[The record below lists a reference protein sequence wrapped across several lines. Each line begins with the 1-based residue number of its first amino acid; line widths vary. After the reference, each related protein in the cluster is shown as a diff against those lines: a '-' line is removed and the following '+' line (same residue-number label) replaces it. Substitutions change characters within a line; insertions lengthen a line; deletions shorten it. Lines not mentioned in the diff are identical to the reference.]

1 MEKETGMKKIWLAI
15 VLLGFFFCGSAWAE
29 VSWTTLREL
38 NLERGALDVA
48 SSANGQSLFVLL
60 PGEIVVYSV
69 PGNQVEKK
77 IQVDKGFDR
86 ITYLPGLN
94 ALVLAGSG
102 TKVLKILKL
111 QDIYQLDISG
121 LPFWGPKNAPVT
133 MVVFSDYQ

>member
-15 VLLGFFFCGSAWAE
+15 ALLGFFFCSSAWAE
-29 VSWTTLREL
+29 VSLTTLREL

-48 SSANGQSLFVLL
+48 SSADGQTLFILV

-77 IQVDKGFDR
+77 IQVDNGFDR
-86 ITYLPGLN
+86 ITYLPGYN
-94 ALVLAGSG
+94 GLVLAGG
-102 TKVLKILKL
+102 ETKVLKILKL

-121 LPFWGPKNAPVT
+121 LPFWGPENAPVT